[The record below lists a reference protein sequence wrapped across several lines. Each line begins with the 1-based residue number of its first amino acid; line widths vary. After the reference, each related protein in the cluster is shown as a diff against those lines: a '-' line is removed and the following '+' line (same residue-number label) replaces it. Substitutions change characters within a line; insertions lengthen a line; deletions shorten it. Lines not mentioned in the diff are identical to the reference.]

1 MRAIAE
7 LRELKI
13 RPNQDVAD
21 FCVALEKLGRKANPD
36 GSIQDRSLEFAQI
49 LLSNLKHWPEHLQFL
64 SALHGVKPERAY
76 EEVKQLALSIEM
88 SRKVYGIPEP
98 RKQERRQDWR
108 ERFKYYRGNLS
119 DSDGESR
126 EDESRKSSDVEV
138 ERNEVS
144 DYQRRRHYQDM
155 REGPSRS
162 RESASEVRKE
172 KCVEKRGTGTRKCFN
187 CSRFGHIGR
196 DCPQRRAQVKQIV
209 EKLPLDASR
218 GSKRMSQI
226 LEKARSMGL
235 RTKSTVVEK
244 KPLIGRKVSV
254 WAKLL
259 DARVPALLDTGSMIS
274 IVPVGVLIR
283 AKSRGFDVDCLE
295 VIPES
300 EMESV
305 YDASNHKM
313 EFLGAVK
320 ITVEL
325 ENGRKNEIAFH
336 IRDSSDDEILLG
348 TNSLDELGV
357 QLTVSKAEEDNPRGD
372 CQNLSKIPMARRVYV
387 PSDSSGVVSSRHD
400 GKETTGKVVRPMR
413 KGLEARVFNIRNKEL
428 RGTRRPCSTET
439 KVPMTVRSREKLGR
453 WGREKWKESG
463 EERKS
468 PSNIPKEQ
476 FKKVAQKA
484 KYYGDVNE
492 CSTVRVDGYSRV
504 PGSSSDDL
512 VEKRTV
518 RGKRNRK
525 SVRNKVCAVKVPSFS
540 GATLLSPLERGHLLF
555 KCSDGCLEGATL
567 KDVGGCSFPGAVAR
581 EPITTL
587 WDAWLATSIF
597 RRTDISVGEKIRMH
611 REGAVCYDADSLK
624 EVLKMAYQKCIDW
637 TDFIANTRNIVKHAP
652 VDGHYFDSSYD
663 EALKMV
669 RTELEEE
676 SARWN

>member
-1 MRAIAE
+1 MDPGVFKGKPNENFNEFVRRFRRKYQRVVLSDQVLVEILGDDHLGGRAKSVFLSLPVEVKRRGFDEVVRELGKLLAEDSVAARMRAIAE

-13 RPNQDVAD
+13 RPNQDVAE

-36 GSIQDRSLEFAQI
+36 GRIQDRSLEFAQI
-49 LLSNLKHWPEHLQFL
+49 LLSNLKHWPEHLQML
-64 SALHGVKPERAY
+64 SALHGIKPERAY

-88 SRKVYGIPEP
+88 SRKVYGVPEP

-126 EDESRKSSDVEV
+126 EDESRKSDVKV

-144 DYQRRRHYQDM
+144 DHQRRRHYRDM

-162 RESASEVRKE
+162 RDSISGVREE
-172 KCVEKRGTGTRKCFN
+172 KRMEKRGIETRKCFN

-209 EKLPLDASR
+209 EKLPLDTSR
-218 GSKRMSQI
+218 GSKCMSQI

-235 RTKSTVVEK
+235 RTKPTVVEK

-254 WAKLL
+254 SAKLL

-325 ENGRKNEIAFH
+325 ENGRKNEVAFH

-357 QLTVSKAEEDNPRGD
+357 QLTVSKAEEDNPRED
-372 CQNLSKIPMARRVYV
+372 CQNSSKITMARRVYV
-387 PSDSSGVVSSRHD
+387 PSDSSGIVSSRRD

-453 WGREKWKESG
+453 WGGEKSKESG

-476 FKKVAQKA
+476 FRKVAQKA

-492 CSTVRVDGYSRV
+492 CSTVRVDGYGRV

-512 VEKRTV
+512 VGKRTA
-518 RGKRNRK
+518 RGKRSRK
-525 SVRNKVCAVKVPSFS
+525 SVRNKVCAVKVPFFS
-540 GATLLSPLERGHLLF
+540 GATLLSPLALQMFRWMYGRCHFERRG
-555 KCSDGCLEGATL
+555 
-567 KDVGGCSFPGAVAR
+567 
-581 EPITTL
+581 
-587 WDAWLATSIF
+587 
-597 RRTDISVGEKIRMH
+597 RM
-611 REGAVCYDADSLK
+611 
-624 EVLKMAYQKCIDW
+624 
-637 TDFIANTRNIVKHAP
+637 
-652 VDGHYFDSSYD
+652 
-663 EALKMV
+663 
-669 RTELEEE
+669 
-676 SARWN
+676 